1 MYEDNIYFPLFG
13 FSVFSKMGPEFEKKT
28 TVVRLRFSSEITL
41 YCLDALL

>member
-1 MYEDNIYFPLFG
+1 MYEDNIYFSLFG
-13 FSVFSKMGPEFEKKT
+13 FSVFSKMGPEFEKK

>member
-13 FSVFSKMGPEFEKKT
+13 FSVFSKMGPELEKKN
-28 TVVRLRFSSEITL
+28 VVRLRFSSEITL